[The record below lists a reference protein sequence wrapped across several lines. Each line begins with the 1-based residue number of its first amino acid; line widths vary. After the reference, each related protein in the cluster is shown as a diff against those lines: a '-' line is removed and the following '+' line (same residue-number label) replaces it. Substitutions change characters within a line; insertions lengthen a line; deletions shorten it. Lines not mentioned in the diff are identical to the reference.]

1 VALILKENMKHIAII
16 LFLIFISCKN
26 ESKTKSETQ
35 TETESENVIDKS
47 VSEMWN
53 NYIASNP
60 EFKDEEIPEFD
71 FFHNNKEDA
80 HRLAELT
87 INGKKKASSGLFSLY
102 KKYNVDLPKVGT
114 KKIITNFNGKEKAI
128 IENKSVDTIPFNK
141 ISQDYAELDMGTEIE
156 ALKKWKKAHWDFFE
170 SFLEEIGEQPTEKML
185 IVCVRFETI
194 WTEK

>member
-1 VALILKENMKHIAII
+1 MKHIAII